1 MFQYLCLISH
11 LNPET
16 ECTLP
21 EFHPTS
27 SPWLAKCILKMKTI
41 GDDLSLSLLKRI
53 LCGLSVASN
62 DRPVDRKDPKRNK
75 NFIFLLLLKVILF
88 FIIGGQLLYN
98 VILVSAIQQ
107 CESAISIHTSLTF

>member
-21 EFHPTS
+21 EFHPTL
-27 SPWLAKCILKMKTI
+27 SPWLAKYILKMKTI
-41 GDDLSLSLLKRI
+41 GDDLSHSLLKHI

-62 DRPVDRKDPKRNK
+62 DRSIDRKGPKRNK
-75 NFIFLLLLKVILF
+75 DLIFLLLLKVILC

-98 VILVSAIQQ
+98 VILVSVIQQ
-107 CESAISIHTSLTF
+107 CESAVSIHTSLTF